1 MDRVHFRCICRDVI
15 HSRLPQYEKTLET
28 VKELVWTKK
37 ESLSIMRTFPS
48 VQLWALSLPVD
59 WLLLCQRERRRGT
72 PGHFTEIPLLTRRN
86 NPLEFHRFF
95 SFGLKW
101 LVIKLLQLP
110 NSGGE
115 EEKKKTVLQ
124 LQKGK
129 TANCAPCLAAISVPS
144 MVLRGL

>member
-1 MDRVHFRCICRDVI
+1 MNVSEWHVTFIGSASANFVLLNFRQK
-15 HSRLPQYEKTLET
+15 H
-28 VKELVWTKK
+28 
-37 ESLSIMRTFPS
+37 
-48 VQLWALSLPVD
+48 
-59 WLLLCQRERRRGT
+59 
-72 PGHFTEIPLLTRRN
+72 N